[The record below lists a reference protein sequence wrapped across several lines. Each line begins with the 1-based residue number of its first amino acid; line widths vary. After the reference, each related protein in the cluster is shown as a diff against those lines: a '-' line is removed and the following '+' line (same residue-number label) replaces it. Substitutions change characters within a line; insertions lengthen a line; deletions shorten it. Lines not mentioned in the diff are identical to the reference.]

1 MHDDQIAAVASPFR
15 ARLDR
20 AREAG
25 VPVEITV
32 IEGADESAWIVPVD
46 DVTID
51 HGTLSFTVDGNRME
65 FAYGSAV
72 ALPILPEIMPVDR
85 AYALRAQAF
94 EARKSFSG
102 TVLFSD
108 ARSETMAP
116 VDRMHIASTGIYP
129 PDVLGLDWSEIA
141 SIRSKRNEMQ
151 VLAARDGS
159 IGFSMTSAG

>member
-1 MHDDQIAAVASPFR
+1 MHHDQIAAVDNHFK
-15 ARLDR
+15 ARLER

-46 DVTID
+46 DVTLG
-51 HGTLSFTVDGNRME
+51 HGTLSFIVEGRTME
-65 FAYGSAV
+65 FAYGHPG
-72 ALPILPEIMPVDR
+72 ALPVLPDIMPMDR
-85 AYALRAQAF
+85 DYALRAQAF
-94 EARKSFSG
+94 EARRSFSG

-108 ARSETMAP
+108 ARSETLAP

-141 SIRSKRNEMQ
+141 SIRSKRHEMQ

-159 IGFSMTSAG
+159 IGFSMTSTG

>member
-1 MHDDQIAAVASPFR
+1 MHHDQIAAVASHYSS
-15 ARLDR
+15 RLER

-32 IEGADESAWIVPVD
+32 IDGADESAWIVPVD
-46 DVTID
+46 DVTLG
-51 HGTLSFTVDGNRME
+51 HGTLSFTVEGRVME
-65 FAYGSAV
+65 FAYGRPG
-72 ALPILPEIMPVDR
+72 ALPILPDIMPVDR
-85 AYALRAQAF
+85 DYALRAQAF

-108 ARSETMAP
+108 ARSETLAT

-159 IGFSMTSAG
+159 VGFSMTAAG